1 MGQPTDKPGSPQAA
15 GGPPAPEI
23 TANRWQKIKELFGE
37 TLERDAAERKAFLD
51 QSCDGNLSLRG
62 SRVSAVICR
71 CWVRVPPAANFGAL
85 DLPERHTARRL
96 RSHLLPRAGRDGR
109 CLSRARSSAASRR
122 RDQGPACGSFC
133 RS

>member
-51 QSCDGNLSLRG
+51 QSCDGDLSLRREVESLLSFVDVG
-62 SRVSAVICR
+62 PGFLQPPTSVRLTFPKGTRLGDYEVISFLG
-71 CWVRVPPAANFGAL
+71 PGGMGGAY
-85 DLPERHTARRL
+85 
-96 RSHLLPRAGRDGR
+96 
-109 CLSRARSSAASRR
+109 RARSSASSRR